1 MELQLSSDSELQLL
15 AILPIDFFF
24 QILFSNGFVYL
35 TSSCKVYNIFKIN
48 LSLQSSTFCYFIII
62 IIIII
67 TIHLYSL
74 LVFVI
79 NIVVLCLVSSHAQS
93 ADLMSIIITR
103 QFSVIAVIIG
113 HTLDVLLLPD

>member
-15 AILPIDFFF
+15 AILHIDFFF
-24 QILFSNGFVYL
+24 QILFSNGFDYL
-35 TSSCKVYNIFKIN
+35 TSSCKVYNIFKFN
-48 LSLQSSTFCYFIII
+48 LSLQSSTFCYF

>member
-15 AILPIDFFF
+15 AILHIDFFF
-24 QILFSNGFVYL
+24 QILFSNGFDYL
-35 TSSCKVYNIFKIN
+35 TSSYKVYNIFKFN
-48 LSLQSSTFCYFIII
+48 LSLQSSTFCYFI

-79 NIVVLCLVSSHAQS
+79 NIVVLCLVSFHVQS
-93 ADLMSIIITR
+93 ADLMSTIITR

-113 HTLDVLLLPD
+113 HTLDVHLLPD